1 MNSLQTS
8 GPCDADVPGPLPRV
22 LLVDDDVELC
32 RMLQEFL
39 EAEPVQLDCVHDG
52 GEAVERLACERFE
65 VVLLDV
71 MLPTLDGYA
80 VLRRVRAQRQPLEV
94 LMLSARGA
102 EDDRIM
108 GLEAGADDY
117 LPKPFNPRELRARL
131 FAMLRRGLQPAAGA
145 AQAEPMLCLD
155 ALRLLPRKALAAIG
169 EMTVALT
176 SAEARIL
183 EALMRA
189 PDRPVS
195 RAQLTRWGLGRALL
209 PSDRSLD
216 THVSN
221 LRRKLCLDGARAGM
235 PVLRSARGVGY
246 VLQAAAAP
254 VRGAAEAQA

>member
-1 MNSLQTS
+1 MNSLQTAWRQS
-8 GPCDADVPGPLPRV
+8 LALGPRHAGVGAARV
-22 LLVDDDVELC
+22 LLVDDDVALC
-32 RMLQEFL
+32 RMLKEFMRGG
-39 EAEPVQLDCVHDG
+39 PVQLDCVHDG
-52 GEAVERLACERFE
+52 GEAVHRLAREHFDA
-65 VVLLDV
+65 VLLDV
-71 MLPTLDGYA
+71 ALPTLDGCA
-80 VLRRVRAQRQPLEV
+80 VLRHLRAQEWPPPV
-94 LMLSARGA
+94 LMLSAWGA
-102 EDDRIM
+102 EEDRIQ

-117 LPKPFNPRELRARL
+117 LAKPFNPRELRARL
-131 FAMLRRGLQPAAGA
+131 FAVLRRSLRAASCA
-145 AQAEPMLCLD
+145 VEPETLRLD

-221 LRRKLCLDGARAGM
+221 LRRKLGLDGAQACV

-246 VLQAAAAP
+246 VLNAAAP
-254 VRGAAEAQA
+254 QQLPT